1 MTLRGRASTPRRGAL
16 RDLVRGEG
24 RIERL
29 VTEDGLRDLARW
41 QDPGPVAS
49 LYLSM
54 FDDRG
59 SRRGPEPLSTAFRSL
74 RRAALEAY
82 RGYLANLT
90 KPEAR
95 RLDARLEEIA
105 TVLGARDW
113 VRDAAR
119 SLVVLAGE
127 DDVRVFALA
136 PRMGDRL
143 VFDPDPYLTPL
154 EVAVEEDRPLLVV
167 EIEKEEGRLWAF
179 RLGHRRDLA
188 VTRADGPVA
197 DVDRSRPGKAERHRL
212 TPLQWQLRA
221 IARAADE
228 LFGSDRFEGLVL
240 VGTDTVRP
248 MLHEELPR
256 ALADR
261 VFAEFP
267 LIDPTD
273 AERRIAAAL
282 ADAKA
287 RDEELA
293 AGDLGLHSSRGH
305 LASGLEEVIEA
316 ANLFLVRRLIVVC
329 DAARAGFVC
338 RRHQHMSLEPGRCPY
353 DDEELRPVA
362 DAGEELIH
370 LAYLSGT
377 ERMLVT
383 ERRDLLEPY
392 GGAAAV
398 LHAPLPGRS
407 A

>member
-1 MTLRGRASTPRRGAL
+1 MAHRRRESGGEREAASPARPRPGRSRTPRRGAL

-82 RGYLANLT
+82 RGYLASLT

-95 RLDARLEEIA
+95 RLDA
-105 TVLGARDW
+105 
-113 VRDAAR
+113 
-119 SLVVLAGE
+119 
-127 DDVRVFALA
+127 
-136 PRMGDRL
+136 
-143 VFDPDPYLTPL
+143 
-154 EVAVEEDRPLLVV
+154 
-167 EIEKEEGRLWAF
+167 
-179 RLGHRRDLA
+179 
-188 VTRADGPVA
+188 
-197 DVDRSRPGKAERHRL
+197 
-212 TPLQWQLRA
+212 
-221 IARAADE
+221 
-228 LFGSDRFEGLVL
+228 DRFEGLVL

-248 MLHEELPR
+248 MLH
-256 ALADR
+256 
-261 VFAEFP
+261 
-267 LIDPTD
+267 
-273 AERRIAAAL
+273 
-282 ADAKA
+282 
-287 RDEELA
+287 EELA

-305 LASGLEEVIEA
+305 LASGLEEVVEA
-316 ANLFLVRRLIVVC
+316 ANLFLARRLVVVC

-383 ERRDLLEPY
+383 ERPDLLEPY

-398 LHAPLPGRS
+398 LHAPPPGHS
-407 A
+407 ARVGDGP

>member
-24 RIERL
+24 RIERV

-54 FDDRG
+54 FDDEG
-59 SRRGPEPLSTAFRSL
+59 SRRGPEPLSTAFHSL
-74 RRAALEAY
+74 RRAAKEAY

-127 DDVRVFALA
+127 GDVRVFALA

-154 EVAVEEDRPLLVV
+154 EVAVEEDRPLLVI

-197 DVDRSRPGKAERHRL
+197 DVHRSRPGKAERHRL
-212 TPLQWQLRA
+212 THMQWHLRA

-228 LFGSDRFEGLVL
+228 LFGSEPIRGHRA
-240 VGTDTVRP
+240 GRHRHRPAHAPRGAAARSRGPGVRG
-248 MLHEELPR
+248 
-256 ALADR
+256 
-261 VFAEFP
+261 VSS
-267 LIDPTD
+267 IDPTD

-293 AGDLGLHSSRGH
+293 VGDLGFHSSRGH

-362 DAGEELIH
+362 DASEELIH